1 VIDAELRDRLLAMAA
16 RDLEVRSRLAADGS
30 LFDGYHP
37 EMRVVHEGNADAL
50 AEYIAERG
58 WPTAA
63 QVGDDGAEAAW
74 LIVQHAISRPAL
86 CRQALPELQRLGVSG
101 AVPRWQ
107 AAYLED
113 RIRVFEGRQQVYGT
127 SFDWDE
133 DGLMSPRPIEAPD
146 QVDERRE
153 AVGLG
158 PLQDAVG
165 RHRAES
171 RSEWKPEWRPA
182 DMGRRRRE
190 IEAFARA
197 VGWRSQS

>member
-1 VIDAELRDRLLAMAA
+1 VTDPELRDQLLAMAA
-16 RDLEVRSRLAADGS
+16 HDLEVRSRLASDGS

-37 EMRVVHEGNADAL
+37 EMRAVHEANADAL
-50 AEYIAERG
+50 AEYIADRG

-63 QVGDDGAEAAW
+63 QVGDDGADAAW

-86 CRQALPELQRLGVSG
+86 CRQVLPELQRLGASG

-113 RIRVFEGRQQVYGT
+113 RIRVFEGRPQVYGT

-133 DGLMSPRPIEAPD
+133 DGLMSPRPIETPD
-146 QVDERRE
+146 QVDKRRE

-158 PLQDAVG
+158 PFQDAVD

-171 RSEWKPEWRPA
+171 QSEWKPEWKPT
-182 DMGRRRRE
+182 DMEQRRRE
-190 IEAFARA
+190 IDAFARE
-197 VGWRSQS
+197 VGWRPAT